1 MDAIARRIEYI
12 LQNHERE
19 ERVLERQLI
28 RAKQRLDADMEEI
41 LSRVDVKSF
50 DYSVERVQSSPSADA
65 ALIAA
70 LAARAER
77 TDKYSADVER
87 IQHRLNQVRLVGV
100 VVDELPDSQR
110 VVLQALYYPR
120 STWRDAARVLGC
132 STSTLVRWKGEAVAA
147 LVQLC
152 IEKYLPYFSSESIQ
166 TDTNGY

>member
-1 MDAIARRIEYI
+1 MDATARRIEYI

-50 DYSVERVQSSPSADA
+50 DYSIDRVQSSPSADA

-70 LAARAER
+70 LAARQER
-77 TDKYSADVER
+77 CDKYSEEVGR
-87 IQHRLNQVRLVGV
+87 IQHRLNQVRLVGIA
-100 VVDELPDSQR
+100 VDELPDDQR
-110 VVLQALYYPR
+110 VVIQALYYPR

-132 STSTLVRWKGEAVAA
+132 STSTLLRWKDEAVSA

-152 IEKYLPYFSSESIQ
+152 IEKYLSYFSNESIQ
-166 TDTNGY
+166 IDTNGY